1 MTTAAIIT
9 TVAAVG
15 GTVGGAAIAAHG
27 QTKAAETQAK
37 AQEGATTAQEQATEK
52 ALEFQKQQYAN
63 TQKAVAPYQNMGAGA
78 LAALGSGL
86 GVTPGNIAPPPISTG
101 SLGIQN
107 PTRNPSG
114 STSGF
119 IDSADMSAYQ
129 GQPQGMPNLTAN
141 QQRLDAQNPSS
152 TANLS
157 QSSVR
162 LQSPDGKETQTVPAS
177 QAQYYISQG
186 AKVVA

>member
-27 QTKAAETQAK
+27 QTKAADTQAK
-37 AQEGATTAQEQATEK
+37 AQEGATTAQAQATEK

-86 GVTPGNIAPPPISTG
+86 GVTPGNIAPTPISTG
-101 SLGIQN
+101 SSGIQN

-119 IDSADMSAYQ
+119 VDPADMSAYSS
-129 GQPQGMPNLTAN
+129 QPQGFNLTPA
-141 QQRLDAQNPSS
+141 QQRIDAQNPAS